1 MASFCQQL
9 CLLSGLF
16 LRISLASFS
25 THSSSCPPEASL
37 ALPSETEKV
46 LDFKSFEVAVVE
58 NLDKRRMY
66 VLPNW
71 SITQLV
77 GDELRLEK
85 QR

>member
-1 MASFCQQL
+1 VQNLKKKKHSFVNLIRLFMASFCQQL

-46 LDFKSFEVAVVE
+46 LNLSFEVAVV
-58 NLDKRRMY
+58 
-66 VLPNW
+66 
-71 SITQLV
+71 
-77 GDELRLEK
+77 
-85 QR
+85 